1 MHDFVLKA
9 CDVFEK
15 IIYGCA
21 IATVLLWAVGVLTP
35 FMVEFNTVFIIID
48 VIGIWAV
55 RKLAKF
61 CKEKGID

>member
-15 IIYGCA
+15 IIFWCA
-21 IATVLLWAVGVLTP
+21 IATVILWAVGILTP
-35 FMVEFNTVFIIID
+35 FLVEFNAVFIIID
-48 VIGIWAV
+48 TIGIWLV
-55 RKLAKF
+55 RKMAKF